1 MGATFVSV
9 SWGEGRVVVALLVAL
24 AVAVGCASE
33 SSERLVAPTTTAPA
47 AARYRMGDC
56 VDFDRPSDTP
66 TSGAG
71 PHVVDCDAPHLFQV
85 SVQRTVPDSPGRF
98 YPTPETWERQIDV
111 VCRPGAAT
119 LLGKAYDP
127 YGAFALQAIRPTR
140 AAWADGDR
148 TIWCGLGRA
157 GGWDWIHQDARTAD
171 QTPLYKIGGCFHR
184 DPESDR
190 SPSVACTSPH
200 ELEVTGRVVY
210 TDGEEAEATTP
221 PAGRAVIPRCQLVT
235 EQYLGGPVPPPWVVI
250 RGVIQPASWDAGR
263 RVTHCMVAQV
273 SDDGEDYRTV
283 TGSIRG

>member
-1 MGATFVSV
+1 LAC
-9 SWGEGRVVVALLVAL
+9 AL
-24 AVAVGCASE
+24 AVGCASE
-33 SSERLVAPTTTAPA
+33 SSVRLAAPTTTTA
-47 AARYRMGDC
+47 AAAASYHLGDC
-56 VDFDRPSDTP
+56 VRFDRPTPTP

-71 PHVVDCDAPHLFQV
+71 PEVVDCDVPHLFQV
-85 SVQRTVPDSPGRF
+85 SVQRTVADSPGRF
-98 YPTPETWERQIDV
+98 YPTPETWERQIAV
-111 VCRPGAAT
+111 LCRPGAAT

-148 TIWCGLGRA
+148 AIWCGLSRP
-157 GGWDWIHQDARTAD
+157 GGWDWIYQDARTAD

-184 DPESDR
+184 DPESST

-221 PAGRAVIPRCQLVT
+221 PAGRAVTPRCRLVT
-235 EQYLGGPVPPPWVVI
+235 EQYLGGAVPAGWVVI

-263 RVTHCMVAQV
+263 RVTHCMVAQL
-273 SDDGEDYRTV
+273 SDDGGDYRTV
-283 TGSIRG
+283 TGSIRD